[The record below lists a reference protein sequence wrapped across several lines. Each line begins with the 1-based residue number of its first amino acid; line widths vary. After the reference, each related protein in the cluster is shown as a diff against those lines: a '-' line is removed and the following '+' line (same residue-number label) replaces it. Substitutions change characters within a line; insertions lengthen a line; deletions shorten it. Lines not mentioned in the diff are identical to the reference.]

1 MDTSPRRLAVLIDA
15 ENAQANLIPEIM
27 AEIARLGIASVKRAY
42 GDFTSSHLA
51 KWKDVL
57 IEHSI
62 QGVQQFY
69 LTTNKNAADIAL
81 VIDAMDLLHS
91 RRFEGFCIVTSDSDF
106 TRLAT
111 RIREE
116 GLVVYGI
123 GARKTPRTLIAAC
136 DTFILTEN
144 LQRNEPRD
152 AGSSGKAIRAE
163 LPPDILAILKDAVEK
178 NADETGWAT
187 LGLVGHVLNGTMP
200 DFDARSYGH
209 KNLSSLFGSSKAFF
223 LERRGSEGS
232 NQVVYV
238 KLK

>member
-1 MDTSPRRLAVLIDA
+1 METPPRRLAVLIDA

-27 AEIARLGIASVKRAY
+27 AEIALLGVASVKRAY
-42 GDFTSSHLA
+42 GDFTSGHLG
-51 KWKDVL
+51 KWKEVL

-116 GLVVYGI
+116 GLVVHGI
-123 GARKTPRTLIAAC
+123 GAKKTPRTPPMTPIGVSAASMIGKRSSALAKT
-136 DTFILTEN
+136 TFCP
-144 LQRNEPRD
+144 RNC
-152 AGSSGKAIRAE
+152 K
-163 LPPDILAILKDAVEK
+163 
-178 NADETGWAT
+178 
-187 LGLVGHVLNGTMP
+187 
-200 DFDARSYGH
+200 
-209 KNLSSLFGSSKAFF
+209 
-223 LERRGSEGS
+223 
-232 NQVVYV
+232 
-238 KLK
+238 

>member
-123 GARKTPRTLIAAC
+123 GARKTPRT
-136 DTFILTEN
+136 
-144 LQRNEPRD
+144 P
-152 AGSSGKAIRAE
+152 G
-163 LPPDILAILKDAVEK
+163 
-178 NADETGWAT
+178 
-187 LGLVGHVLNGTMP
+187 
-200 DFDARSYGH
+200 
-209 KNLSSLFGSSKAFF
+209 
-223 LERRGSEGS
+223 
-232 NQVVYV
+232 
-238 KLK
+238 